1 MRPDIGGR
9 SRPSAAAAARE
20 RTWGRRGASSAC
32 SNLLWPL
39 RTLSAEARDSGRI
52 EIEFRLVG
60 IEAERAELQA
70 MLRRGDINDHTARK
84 LLTEITFSE
93 AILKGREP
101 RD

>member
-1 MRPDIGGR
+1 MKLAIAESVAFIYRRRISLSDG
-9 SRPSAAAAARE
+9 ADEAR
-20 RTWGRRGASSAC
+20 
-32 SNLLWPL
+32 
-39 RTLSAEARDSGRI
+39 AEARESGRI
-52 EIEFRLVG
+52 ERELRLAG

>member
-1 MRPDIGGR
+1 MASNGNEGE
-9 SRPSAAAAARE
+9 AAEMKLAIAESVASIYRRRISLSDGADEAR
-20 RTWGRRGASSAC
+20 
-32 SNLLWPL
+32 
-39 RTLSAEARDSGRI
+39 AEARESGRI
-52 EIEFRLVG
+52 ELELRLAG

-84 LLTEITFSE
+84 LFTEITFSE

>member
-1 MRPDIGGR
+1 MRASAGVGR
-9 SRPSAAAAARE
+9 NGADVRVRE
-20 RTWGRRGASSAC
+20 Y
-32 SNLLWPL
+32 
-39 RTLSAEARDSGRI
+39 
-52 EIEFRLVG
+52 

-84 LLTEITFSE
+84 LFTEITFTE